1 MTSSS
6 LNASLRAAGPPATL
20 TRDVLDASRRAC
32 PHITIL
38 TGRDGATALDYNP
51 AMEGTPM
58 PERDHTNPTF
68 KEALEAD
75 QTVPAAPPAAPEDVR
90 PKSSDDGEFIRF
102 RRRTLY
108 AFLLPLAFVAG
119 VAAGYLMWGSH
130 NSPSP
135 AVVVAGTPTAP
146 TRVDVSISGDP
157 EMGPENAPITIVE
170 FSDFNCPYCQR
181 FAQSTFKT
189 LMDAYP
195 DKIRFVYRNFPIT
208 SQESFV
214 AAQAA
219 LCARDQGAYWPF
231 HDALF
236 SGQLQLGHAAYKQ
249 YAQQLGLDA
258 DALIAC
264 VDSGKYADKVQQDAH
279 DAAGYGVT
287 GTPTFFING
296 IPLVGAQPMSEFK
309 RVIDGELQ

>member
-1 MTSSS
+1 M
-6 LNASLRAAGPPATL
+6 G
-20 TRDVLDASRRAC
+20 
-32 PHITIL
+32 
-38 TGRDGATALDYNP
+38 YNP
-51 AMEGTPM
+51 AMEDTPT
-58 PERDHTNPTF
+58 PEQERANPTF
-68 KEALEAD
+68 KEALAAGKV
-75 QTVPAAPPAAPEDVR
+75 TPAAPPAAPE
-90 PKSSDDGEFIRF
+90 PFQPTSSDDGQFIRF

-119 VAAGYLMWGSH
+119 LAAGYLMWGSH
-130 NSPSP
+130 AAPS
-135 AVVVAGTPTAP
+135 AVAVVAGTPAPP
-146 TRVDVSISGDP
+146 TRMDVSTDGDP
-157 EMGPENAPITIVE
+157 EIGPGNAPITIVE

-181 FAQSTFKT
+181 FAQTTFKT
-189 LMDAYP
+189 LMDSYP
-195 DKIRFVYRNFPIT
+195 DQIRFVYRDFPIT

-219 LCARDQGAYWPF
+219 QCARDQGAYWPF

-236 SGQLQLGHAAYKQ
+236 SGQLQLGHAAYQQ

-264 VDSGKYADKVQQDAH
+264 VDSGKYADEVQQDAH
-279 DAAGYGVT
+279 DAAGLGVT

-309 RVIDGELQ
+309 RVIDGELK

>member
-1 MTSSS
+1 MP
-6 LNASLRAAGPPATL
+6 R
-20 TRDVLDASRRAC
+20 
-32 PHITIL
+32 ITIL
-38 TGRDGATALDYNP
+38 TGGEGPGGLDYNP
-51 AMEGTPM
+51 PMEDTPT
-58 PERDHTNPTF
+58 PERPSTNPTF
-68 KEALEAD
+68 KQALEAEAA
-75 QTVPAAPPAAPEDVR
+75 TPAAPPAGPEPPTPAP
-90 PKSSDDGEFIRF
+90 SDGGEFIRF

-119 VAAGYLMWGSH
+119 LAAGYLMWGSQGSQS
-130 NSPSP
+130 SPT
-135 AVVVAGTPTAP
+135 VVAEVAGTPAP
-146 TRVDVSISGDP
+146 PARMDVSTDGDP
-157 EMGPENAPITIVE
+157 EIGPENAPITIVE

-181 FAQSTFKT
+181 FAQLTFKT
-189 LMDAYP
+189 LMDSYP
-195 DKIRFVYRNFPIT
+195 DQIRFVYRDFPIT

-219 LCARDQGAYWPF
+219 QCARDQGAYWPF

-236 SGQLQLGHAAYKQ
+236 SGQHPLGHDAYRQ

-264 VDSGKYADKVQQDAH
+264 VDSGKYADEVQQDAH
-279 DAAGYGVT
+279 DAAGLGVT

-296 IPLVGAQPMSEFK
+296 IPLVGAQPMSEFA